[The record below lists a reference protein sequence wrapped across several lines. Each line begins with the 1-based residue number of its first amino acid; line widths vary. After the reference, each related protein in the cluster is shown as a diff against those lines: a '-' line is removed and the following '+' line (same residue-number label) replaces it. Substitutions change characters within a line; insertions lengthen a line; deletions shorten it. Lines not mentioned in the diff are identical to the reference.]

1 MNEENKELEVNK
13 KNSDD
18 YNKLKNESSTNID
31 RYYWDR
37 KNPIIKI
44 LLLILFFAIVLGSIA
59 IFMWAGLF

>member
-18 YNKLKNESSTNID
+18 YNKLMNESSTNID

>member
-18 YNKLKNESSTNID
+18 YNKLMNESSTNID

-44 LLLILFFAIVLGSIA
+44 LLLILFFVIVLGSIA